1 MTRMNRTPLIALLV
15 VLLIALI
22 GRGLLLASGSVS
34 FHSDEAVVGLMA
46 RHILQGERPV
56 FFYGQAYMGSLDTWL
71 IAVGFKLLGDSVLTI
86 RIVQSI
92 MYLLIVGT
100 GFAVAWRI
108 SSRVVVATVAALVL
122 AVPNVLLAE
131 YSTATL
137 GGYNETLLLGNLL
150 LFLGWS
156 LTHEKRGSVWRWA
169 ALGLVAGIGWW
180 TNGLIIAYVLPVGV
194 LLWVELWRNERRKRA
209 EPQRNE
215 VQPVGRP
222 GAKSG
227 SFAAPNREDDE
238 VRTGLRPVPTIFDGD
253 GDTRARYIVSIQ
265 MYVLLIGIAAVFFLI
280 GSAPWWAFNLQND
293 WAALHFYLP
302 STAPSQFAGTDI
314 APLPTDQRLIGL
326 FLLGLPAV
334 IGLRFPW

>member
-22 GRGLLLASGSVS
+22 GRALLLASGSVS

-46 RHILQGERPV
+46 RHILHGERPV
-56 FFYGQAYMGSLDTWL
+56 FFYGQAYMGSLDAWL
-71 IAVGFKLLGDSVLTI
+71 IAVGFTLLGDSVLVI
-86 RIVQSI
+86 RIVQSVL
-92 MYLLIVGT
+92 YLLIVAT

-150 LFLGWS
+150 LLLGWS
-156 LTHEKRGSVWRWA
+156 ITHERQGSLWRWA

-194 LLWVELWRNERRKRA
+194 LLLVELWRTERRRRA
-209 EPQRNE
+209 KPQRDE
-215 VQPVGRP
+215 IHSDRP
-222 GAKSG
+222 SGAESG
-227 SFAAPNREDDE
+227 SFAAPSIESHDDRG
-238 VRTGLRPVPTIFDGD
+238 V
-253 GDTRARYIVSIQ
+253 
-265 MYVLLIGIAAVFFLI
+265 
-280 GSAPWWAFNLQND
+280 
-293 WAALHFYLP
+293 
-302 STAPSQFAGTDI
+302 TACA
-314 APLPTDQRLIGL
+314 PTD
-326 FLLGLPAV
+326 V
-334 IGLRFPW
+334 